1 MKFSYTHHMPY
12 TGIEKVGQDWPVANK
27 QFSPDEGMR
36 IFRAGIDTK
45 VFAEECG
52 FDWIGNN
59 EHHMSPYGLMPN
71 PNLIGACVAER
82 TSKSMIL
89 QSGNIVPI
97 VNPIRVAEEYAML
110 DMISGGRLVAGFMRG
125 IPHEYVAY
133 NVAPSESYG
142 RMNEAIELIK
152 KAWTEPEPFGWE
164 GEYYQ
169 FRAVSIWPK
178 PAQKPHP
185 EIVMSASSEASRQSW
200 MASNTASTAA
210 TDSAFD
216 REALLATWDTTSDFF
231 QLSFPLKRNRG
242 NIARAAAS
250 VTVSPA
256 SKRRHYT
263 LGRWVRLTLRLM
275 GLQAIYQAPR
285 TTKPHPQH
293 RVYPCLLKGLA
304 IDRLNQVW
312 TAYITPYPRPA
323 RLPVPGSG
331 SWTGPTRRVLSWRLS
346 NTHDARF
353 CTDALRKP
361 WSATRTKAASS
372 PALEFTATLED
383 AGVAI
388 SMDGRGRCMDN
399 IFIERLWHSLVSEA
413 V

>member
-27 QFSPDEGMR
+27 QFSPDEGVR

-185 EIVMSASSEASRQSW
+185 EIVMSASSEASSRLAAEHGATMGVLRIQDYE
-200 MASNTASTAA
+200 TAHHSINVYREHARKHGWEPQPRNIILAMNCSVAPTK
-210 TDSAFD
+210 D
-216 REALLATWDTTSDFF
+216 EALQTLRRGYDYFFNVLGGGIRTAQRLVVQKTRYFKDDSDAKRQTTKLQTHN
-231 QLSFPLKRNRG
+231 QLSLEERMERGLVMCGTPDMAIEQLTRLYREFGHGVTNLSVKIGNVPDESVRQTMRLLRDEVFPAVRG
-242 NIARAAAS
+242 LGTEEQAAA
-250 VTVSPA
+250 V
-256 SKRRHYT
+256 
-263 LGRWVRLTLRLM
+263 
-275 GLQAIYQAPR
+275 
-285 TTKPHPQH
+285 
-293 RVYPCLLKGLA
+293 
-304 IDRLNQVW
+304 
-312 TAYITPYPRPA
+312 
-323 RLPVPGSG
+323 
-331 SWTGPTRRVLSWRLS
+331 
-346 NTHDARF
+346 
-353 CTDALRKP
+353 
-361 WSATRTKAASS
+361 
-372 PALEFTATLED
+372 
-383 AGVAI
+383 
-388 SMDGRGRCMDN
+388 
-399 IFIERLWHSLVSEA
+399 
-413 V
+413 

>member
-27 QFSPDEGMR
+27 QFSPDEGVR

-185 EIVMSASSEASRQSW
+185 EIVMSASSEASSRLAAEHGATMGVLRIQDYE
-200 MASNTASTAA
+200 TAHHSINVYREHARKHGWEPQPRNIILAMNCSVAPTK
-210 TDSAFD
+210 D
-216 REALLATWDTTSDFF
+216 EALQTLRRGYDYFFNVLGGGIRTAQRLVVQKTRYFKDDSDAKRQTTKLQTHN
-231 QLSFPLKRNRG
+231 QLSLEERMDRGLVMCGTPDMAIEQLTRLYREFGHGVTNLSVKIGNVPDESVRQTMRLLRDEVFPAVRHLG
-242 NIARAAAS
+242 MEERAAA
-250 VTVSPA
+250 V
-256 SKRRHYT
+256 
-263 LGRWVRLTLRLM
+263 
-275 GLQAIYQAPR
+275 
-285 TTKPHPQH
+285 
-293 RVYPCLLKGLA
+293 
-304 IDRLNQVW
+304 
-312 TAYITPYPRPA
+312 
-323 RLPVPGSG
+323 
-331 SWTGPTRRVLSWRLS
+331 
-346 NTHDARF
+346 
-353 CTDALRKP
+353 
-361 WSATRTKAASS
+361 
-372 PALEFTATLED
+372 
-383 AGVAI
+383 
-388 SMDGRGRCMDN
+388 
-399 IFIERLWHSLVSEA
+399 
-413 V
+413 

>member
-12 TGIEKVGQDWPVANK
+12 TGIQKVGQDWPVANK
-27 QFSPDEGMR
+27 QFNPDEGMR

-82 TSKSMIL
+82 TSKAMIL

-169 FRAVSIWPK
+169 FRAVSIWPR

-185 EIVMSASSEASRQSW
+185 EIVMSASSDGSARMAAEHRATMGVLRVQDYETAHHSIDVYREHARKHGWQPEPHNIILAMNCCVAPTRDEAVQTLKRGYDYFFNVLGGGIRTAQRLVVQKTRYFKDDHDAERQ
-200 MASNTASTAA
+200 
-210 TDSAFD
+210 
-216 REALLATWDTTSDFF
+216 TTKLRTHN
-231 QLSFPLKRNRG
+231 QLSLEERMERGLVMCGTPDMAIEQITQLYREFGHGVTNLSVKIGNVPDESVHQTMRLLRDEVFPVARRLG
-242 NIARAAAS
+242 MEERAAA
-250 VTVSPA
+250 V
-256 SKRRHYT
+256 
-263 LGRWVRLTLRLM
+263 
-275 GLQAIYQAPR
+275 
-285 TTKPHPQH
+285 
-293 RVYPCLLKGLA
+293 
-304 IDRLNQVW
+304 
-312 TAYITPYPRPA
+312 
-323 RLPVPGSG
+323 
-331 SWTGPTRRVLSWRLS
+331 
-346 NTHDARF
+346 
-353 CTDALRKP
+353 
-361 WSATRTKAASS
+361 
-372 PALEFTATLED
+372 
-383 AGVAI
+383 
-388 SMDGRGRCMDN
+388 
-399 IFIERLWHSLVSEA
+399 
-413 V
+413 

>member
-27 QFSPDEGMR
+27 QFSPDEGVR

-185 EIVMSASSEASRQSW
+185 EIVMSASSEASSRLAAEHGATMGVLRIQDYE
-200 MASNTASTAA
+200 TAHHSINVYREHARKHGWEPQPRNIILAMNCSVAPTK
-210 TDSAFD
+210 D
-216 REALLATWDTTSDFF
+216 EALQTLRRGYDYFFNVLGGGIRTAQRLVVQKTRYFKDDSDAKRQTTKLQTHN
-231 QLSFPLKRNRG
+231 QLSLEERMERGLVMCGTPDMAIEQLTRLYREFGHGVTNLSVKIGNVPDESVRQTMRLLRDEVFPAVRG
-242 NIARAAAS
+242 LGMEEQAAA
-250 VTVSPA
+250 V
-256 SKRRHYT
+256 
-263 LGRWVRLTLRLM
+263 
-275 GLQAIYQAPR
+275 
-285 TTKPHPQH
+285 
-293 RVYPCLLKGLA
+293 
-304 IDRLNQVW
+304 
-312 TAYITPYPRPA
+312 
-323 RLPVPGSG
+323 
-331 SWTGPTRRVLSWRLS
+331 
-346 NTHDARF
+346 
-353 CTDALRKP
+353 
-361 WSATRTKAASS
+361 
-372 PALEFTATLED
+372 
-383 AGVAI
+383 
-388 SMDGRGRCMDN
+388 
-399 IFIERLWHSLVSEA
+399 
-413 V
+413 

>member
-12 TGIEKVGQDWPVANK
+12 TGVTKVGQDWPVANK

-164 GEYYQ
+164 GEHYQ

-185 EIVMSASSEASRQSW
+185 EIVMSASSDGSARLAAEHGATMGVLRVQDYETAHHSIDVYREHARKLGWVPEPRNIILAMNCCVAPTRDEAIQTLRKGYDYFFNVLGGGIRTAQRLVVQKTRYFKDDRDAERQTTKLRTHNQLTLEERMERGLVMCGTPD
-200 MASNTASTAA
+200 MAIEQITRLHQEFGHGVTN
-210 TDSAFD
+210 
-216 REALLATWDTTSDFF
+216 
-231 QLSFPLKRNRG
+231 LSVKIG
-242 NIARAAAS
+242 NIPDESVHQTMSLLRDEVFPVARRLGMGERAAA
-250 VTVSPA
+250 V
-256 SKRRHYT
+256 
-263 LGRWVRLTLRLM
+263 
-275 GLQAIYQAPR
+275 
-285 TTKPHPQH
+285 
-293 RVYPCLLKGLA
+293 
-304 IDRLNQVW
+304 
-312 TAYITPYPRPA
+312 
-323 RLPVPGSG
+323 
-331 SWTGPTRRVLSWRLS
+331 
-346 NTHDARF
+346 
-353 CTDALRKP
+353 
-361 WSATRTKAASS
+361 
-372 PALEFTATLED
+372 
-383 AGVAI
+383 
-388 SMDGRGRCMDN
+388 
-399 IFIERLWHSLVSEA
+399 
-413 V
+413 

>member
-27 QFSPDEGMR
+27 QFSPDEGVR

-185 EIVMSASSEASRQSW
+185 EIVMSASSDGSARLAAEHGATMGVLRVQDYETAHHSIDVYREHARKLGWDPQPHNIILAMNCCVAPSKDEAVQTLRRGYDYFFNVLGGGIRTAQRLVVQKTRYFKDDQDAERQ
-200 MASNTASTAA
+200 
-210 TDSAFD
+210 
-216 REALLATWDTTSDFF
+216 TTKLRTHN
-231 QLSFPLKRNRG
+231 QLSLEERMERGLVMCGTPDMAIEQITRLYQEFGHGVTNLSVKIGNVPDESVHQTMSLLRDEVFPAVR
-242 NIARAAAS
+242 S
-250 VTVSPA
+250 
-256 SKRRHYT
+256 
-263 LGRWVRLTLRLM
+263 LG
-275 GLQAIYQAPR
+275 
-285 TTKPHPQH
+285 
-293 RVYPCLLKGLA
+293 
-304 IDRLNQVW
+304 
-312 TAYITPYPRPA
+312 
-323 RLPVPGSG
+323 
-331 SWTGPTRRVLSWRLS
+331 
-346 NTHDARF
+346 
-353 CTDALRKP
+353 
-361 WSATRTKAASS
+361 
-372 PALEFTATLED
+372 LEERTATVGAE
-383 AGVAI
+383 GVPA
-388 SMDGRGRCMDN
+388 
-399 IFIERLWHSLVSEA
+399 
-413 V
+413 

>member
-27 QFSPDEGMR
+27 QFSPEEGVR

-185 EIVMSASSEASRQSW
+185 EIVMSASSEASSRLAAEHGATMGVLRIQDYE
-200 MASNTASTAA
+200 TAHHSINIYREHARKHGWVPQPRNIILAMNCCVAPTKE
-210 TDSAFD
+210 
-216 REALLATWDTTSDFF
+216 EALKTLRGGYDYFFNVLGGGIRTAQRLVVQKTRYFKDDSDAKRQTTKLQTHN
-231 QLSFPLKRNRG
+231 QLSLEERMDRGLVMCGTPDMAIEQLTRLYQEFGHGVTNLSVKIGNVPDESVRQTMRLLRDEVFPAVRHLG
-242 NIARAAAS
+242 TEEQAAA
-250 VTVSPA
+250 V
-256 SKRRHYT
+256 
-263 LGRWVRLTLRLM
+263 
-275 GLQAIYQAPR
+275 
-285 TTKPHPQH
+285 
-293 RVYPCLLKGLA
+293 
-304 IDRLNQVW
+304 
-312 TAYITPYPRPA
+312 
-323 RLPVPGSG
+323 
-331 SWTGPTRRVLSWRLS
+331 
-346 NTHDARF
+346 
-353 CTDALRKP
+353 
-361 WSATRTKAASS
+361 
-372 PALEFTATLED
+372 
-383 AGVAI
+383 
-388 SMDGRGRCMDN
+388 
-399 IFIERLWHSLVSEA
+399 
-413 V
+413 

>member
-27 QFSPDEGMR
+27 QFSPEEGVR

-82 TSKSMIL
+82 TTKSMIL

-185 EIVMSASSEASRQSW
+185 EIVMSASSDGSARLAAEHGATMGVLRVQDYETAHHSLNVYREHARKLGWEPQPHNIILAMNCCVAPNKDEAIRTLRRGYDYFFNVLGGGIRTAQRLVVQKTRYFKDDHDAARQSTKLRTH
-200 MASNTASTAA
+200 N
-210 TDSAFD
+210 
-216 REALLATWDTTSDFF
+216 
-231 QLSFPLKRNRG
+231 QLSLEERMERGLVMCGTPDMAIEQITRLHQEFGHGVTNLSVKIGNVPDESVRQTMSLLRDEVFPVVRSLG
-242 NIARAAAS
+242 EEE
-250 VTVSPA
+250 TPA
-256 SKRRHYT
+256 VH
-263 LGRWVRLTLRLM
+263 
-275 GLQAIYQAPR
+275 
-285 TTKPHPQH
+285 
-293 RVYPCLLKGLA
+293 
-304 IDRLNQVW
+304 
-312 TAYITPYPRPA
+312 
-323 RLPVPGSG
+323 
-331 SWTGPTRRVLSWRLS
+331 
-346 NTHDARF
+346 
-353 CTDALRKP
+353 
-361 WSATRTKAASS
+361 
-372 PALEFTATLED
+372 
-383 AGVAI
+383 
-388 SMDGRGRCMDN
+388 
-399 IFIERLWHSLVSEA
+399 
-413 V
+413 

>member
-12 TGIEKVGQDWPVANK
+12 TGIDKVGQDWPVANK
-27 QFSPDEGMR
+27 QFSPEEGVR

-82 TSKSMIL
+82 TNKSMIL

-185 EIVMSASSEASRQSW
+185 EIVMSASSEASSRLAAEHGATMGVLRIQDYE
-200 MASNTASTAA
+200 TAHHSINVYREHARKHGWEPQPRNIILA
-210 TDSAFD
+210 MNCSVAPSKD
-216 REALLATWDTTSDFF
+216 EALQTLRGGYDYFFNVLGGGIRTAQRLVVQKTRYFKDDSDAKRQTTKLQTHN
-231 QLSFPLKRNRG
+231 QLSLEERMERGLVMCGTPDMAIEQLTRLYREFGHGVTNLSVKIGNVPDESVRQTMRLLRDEVFPAVRHLG
-242 NIARAAAS
+242 MEERAAA
-250 VTVSPA
+250 V
-256 SKRRHYT
+256 
-263 LGRWVRLTLRLM
+263 
-275 GLQAIYQAPR
+275 
-285 TTKPHPQH
+285 
-293 RVYPCLLKGLA
+293 
-304 IDRLNQVW
+304 
-312 TAYITPYPRPA
+312 
-323 RLPVPGSG
+323 
-331 SWTGPTRRVLSWRLS
+331 
-346 NTHDARF
+346 
-353 CTDALRKP
+353 
-361 WSATRTKAASS
+361 
-372 PALEFTATLED
+372 
-383 AGVAI
+383 
-388 SMDGRGRCMDN
+388 
-399 IFIERLWHSLVSEA
+399 
-413 V
+413 

>member
-27 QFSPDEGMR
+27 QFSPDEGVR

-185 EIVMSASSEASRQSW
+185 EIVMSASSEASSRLAAEHGATMGVLRIQDYE
-200 MASNTASTAA
+200 TAHHSINVYREHARKHGWEPQPRNIILAMNCSVAPTK
-210 TDSAFD
+210 D
-216 REALLATWDTTSDFF
+216 EALQTLRGGYDYFFNVLGGGIRTAQRLVVQKTRYFKDDSDAKRQTTKLQTHN
-231 QLSFPLKRNRG
+231 QLSLEERMERGLVMCGTPDMAIEQLTRLYREFGHGVTNLSVKIGNVPDESVRQTMRLLRDEVFPAVRG
-242 NIARAAAS
+242 LGTEEQAAA
-250 VTVSPA
+250 V
-256 SKRRHYT
+256 
-263 LGRWVRLTLRLM
+263 
-275 GLQAIYQAPR
+275 
-285 TTKPHPQH
+285 
-293 RVYPCLLKGLA
+293 
-304 IDRLNQVW
+304 
-312 TAYITPYPRPA
+312 
-323 RLPVPGSG
+323 
-331 SWTGPTRRVLSWRLS
+331 
-346 NTHDARF
+346 
-353 CTDALRKP
+353 
-361 WSATRTKAASS
+361 
-372 PALEFTATLED
+372 
-383 AGVAI
+383 
-388 SMDGRGRCMDN
+388 
-399 IFIERLWHSLVSEA
+399 
-413 V
+413 

>member
-12 TGIEKVGQDWPVANK
+12 TGIKKVGQDWPVANK
-27 QFSPDEGMR
+27 QFRPDEGMR

-169 FRAVSIWPK
+169 FRAVSIWPR

-185 EIVMSASSEASRQSW
+185 EIVMSASSEASSRLAAEHGATMGVLRIQDYETAHHSIDVYREHARKHGWEPQPRNVILAMNCCVAPSKDEAIQTLRRGYDYFFNVLGGGIRTAQRLVVQKTRYFKDERDARRQ
-200 MASNTASTAA
+200 
-210 TDSAFD
+210 
-216 REALLATWDTTSDFF
+216 TSKLRTHN
-231 QLSFPLKRNRG
+231 QLSLEERMDRGLVMCGTPDMAIEQITRLHREFGHGVTNLSVKIGNVPDESVRQTMRLLRDEVFPAVRG
-242 NIARAAAS
+242 LGTEERAAA
-250 VTVSPA
+250 V
-256 SKRRHYT
+256 
-263 LGRWVRLTLRLM
+263 
-275 GLQAIYQAPR
+275 
-285 TTKPHPQH
+285 
-293 RVYPCLLKGLA
+293 
-304 IDRLNQVW
+304 
-312 TAYITPYPRPA
+312 
-323 RLPVPGSG
+323 
-331 SWTGPTRRVLSWRLS
+331 
-346 NTHDARF
+346 
-353 CTDALRKP
+353 
-361 WSATRTKAASS
+361 
-372 PALEFTATLED
+372 
-383 AGVAI
+383 
-388 SMDGRGRCMDN
+388 
-399 IFIERLWHSLVSEA
+399 
-413 V
+413 

>member
-12 TGIEKVGQDWPVANK
+12 TGVEKVGQDWPVANK
-27 QFSPDEGMR
+27 QFSPEEGMR

-185 EIVMSASSEASRQSW
+185 EIVMSASSDGSARLAAEHGATMGVLRVQDYETAHHSIDVYREHARTLGWEPQPHNVILAMNCCVAPSKDEAVKTLRRGYDYFFNVLGGGIRTAQRLVVQKTRYFKDDHDAERQ
-200 MASNTASTAA
+200 
-210 TDSAFD
+210 
-216 REALLATWDTTSDFF
+216 TTKLRTHN
-231 QLSFPLKRNRG
+231 QLSLEERMERGLVMCGTPDMAIEQITRLYEEFGHGVTNLSVKIGNVPDDSVRQTMRLLRDEVFPV
-242 NIARAAAS
+242 AR
-250 VTVSPA
+250 
-256 SKRRHYT
+256 R
-263 LGRWVRLTLRLM
+263 LG
-275 GLQAIYQAPR
+275 
-285 TTKPHPQH
+285 
-293 RVYPCLLKGLA
+293 
-304 IDRLNQVW
+304 
-312 TAYITPYPRPA
+312 
-323 RLPVPGSG
+323 
-331 SWTGPTRRVLSWRLS
+331 
-346 NTHDARF
+346 
-353 CTDALRKP
+353 
-361 WSATRTKAASS
+361 
-372 PALEFTATLED
+372 LEERTAT
-383 AGVAI
+383 AGAQGVPA
-388 SMDGRGRCMDN
+388 
-399 IFIERLWHSLVSEA
+399 
-413 V
+413 

>member
-12 TGIEKVGQDWPVANK
+12 TGIKKVGQDWPVANK
-27 QFSPDEGMR
+27 QFRADEGMR
-36 IFRAGIDTK
+36 IFRAGIDSK

-82 TSKSMIL
+82 TRKAMIL

-142 RMNEAIELIK
+142 RMNEAIELIR

-164 GEYYQ
+164 GEHYQ

-185 EIVMSASSEASRQSW
+185 EIVMSASSEASSRLAAEHGATMGVLRIQDYETAHHSINVYREHAQKHGWEPQPRNVILAMNCCVAPSRDEAIQTLRRGYDYFFNVLGGGIRTAQRLVVQKTRYFKDDRDAKRQ
-200 MASNTASTAA
+200 
-210 TDSAFD
+210 
-216 REALLATWDTTSDFF
+216 TTKLQTHN
-231 QLSFPLKRNRG
+231 QLSLEERMERGLVMCGTPDMAIEQITRLYREFGHGVTNLSVKIGNVPDESVRQTMRLLRDEVFPAVRDLG
-242 NIARAAAS
+242 TEERA
-250 VTVSPA
+250 
-256 SKRRHYT
+256 
-263 LGRWVRLTLRLM
+263 
-275 GLQAIYQAPR
+275 
-285 TTKPHPQH
+285 
-293 RVYPCLLKGLA
+293 
-304 IDRLNQVW
+304 
-312 TAYITPYPRPA
+312 TA
-323 RLPVPGSG
+323 V
-331 SWTGPTRRVLSWRLS
+331 
-346 NTHDARF
+346 
-353 CTDALRKP
+353 
-361 WSATRTKAASS
+361 
-372 PALEFTATLED
+372 
-383 AGVAI
+383 
-388 SMDGRGRCMDN
+388 
-399 IFIERLWHSLVSEA
+399 
-413 V
+413 

>member
-12 TGIEKVGQDWPVANK
+12 TGVTRVGQDWPVANK
-27 QFSPDEGMR
+27 QFQPDEGMR

-82 TSKSMIL
+82 TRKSMIL

-185 EIVMSASSEASRQSW
+185 EIVMSASSDGSARLAAEHGATMGVLRVQDYETAHHSIDVYREHARKLGWEPQPHNIILAMNCSVAPTRDEAVKTLRQGYDYFF
-200 MASNTASTAA
+200 NVLGGGIRTAQRLVVQKTRYFKDEQDAE
-210 TDSAFD
+210 
-216 REALLATWDTTSDFF
+216 RQTTKLRTHN
-231 QLSFPLKRNRG
+231 QLSLEERMERGLVMCGTPDMAIEQITRLYEEFGHGVTNLSVKIGNVPDESVHQTMSLLRDEVFPV
-242 NIARAAAS
+242 AR
-250 VTVSPA
+250 
-256 SKRRHYT
+256 R
-263 LGRWVRLTLRLM
+263 LG
-275 GLQAIYQAPR
+275 
-285 TTKPHPQH
+285 
-293 RVYPCLLKGLA
+293 
-304 IDRLNQVW
+304 
-312 TAYITPYPRPA
+312 
-323 RLPVPGSG
+323 
-331 SWTGPTRRVLSWRLS
+331 
-346 NTHDARF
+346 
-353 CTDALRKP
+353 
-361 WSATRTKAASS
+361 
-372 PALEFTATLED
+372 LEERTATVE
-383 AGVAI
+383 AEGVPA
-388 SMDGRGRCMDN
+388 
-399 IFIERLWHSLVSEA
+399 
-413 V
+413 

>member
-12 TGIEKVGQDWPVANK
+12 TGIEEVGQDWPVANK
-27 QFSPDEGMR
+27 QFSPEEGVR

-164 GEYYQ
+164 GEHYQ

-185 EIVMSASSEASRQSW
+185 EIVMSASSDGSARLAAEHRATMGVLRVQDYETAHHSIDVYKEHARKLGWEPEPRNVILAMNCCVAPSKDEAIQTLRRGYDYFFNVLGGGIRTAQRLVVQKTRYFKDDHDAERQ
-200 MASNTASTAA
+200 
-210 TDSAFD
+210 
-216 REALLATWDTTSDFF
+216 TTKLRTHN
-231 QLSFPLKRNRG
+231 QLSLEERMERGLVMCGTPDMAIEQITRLHQEFGHGVTNLSVKIGNVPDESVRQTMSLLRDEVFPVARG
-242 NIARAAAS
+242 LGVEERAAA
-250 VTVSPA
+250 V
-256 SKRRHYT
+256 
-263 LGRWVRLTLRLM
+263 
-275 GLQAIYQAPR
+275 
-285 TTKPHPQH
+285 
-293 RVYPCLLKGLA
+293 
-304 IDRLNQVW
+304 
-312 TAYITPYPRPA
+312 
-323 RLPVPGSG
+323 
-331 SWTGPTRRVLSWRLS
+331 
-346 NTHDARF
+346 
-353 CTDALRKP
+353 
-361 WSATRTKAASS
+361 
-372 PALEFTATLED
+372 
-383 AGVAI
+383 
-388 SMDGRGRCMDN
+388 
-399 IFIERLWHSLVSEA
+399 
-413 V
+413 

>member
-12 TGIEKVGQDWPVANK
+12 TGVEKVGQDWPVANK
-27 QFSPDEGMR
+27 QFSPEEGVR

-185 EIVMSASSEASRQSW
+185 EIVMSASSDGSARLAAEHGATMGVLRVQDYETAHHSIDVYREHALKLGWEPRPHNIILAMNCCVAPSKDEAVKTLRRGYDYFFNVLGGGIRTAQRLVVQKTRYFKDDQDAERQ
-200 MASNTASTAA
+200 
-210 TDSAFD
+210 
-216 REALLATWDTTSDFF
+216 TTKLRTHN
-231 QLSFPLKRNRG
+231 QLSLEERMERGLVMCGTPDMAIEQITRLHEEFGHGVTNLSVKIGNVPDDSVRQTMRLLRDEVFPVVRELG
-242 NIARAAAS
+242 TEERAA
-250 VTVSPA
+250 V
-256 SKRRHYT
+256 H
-263 LGRWVRLTLRLM
+263 
-275 GLQAIYQAPR
+275 
-285 TTKPHPQH
+285 
-293 RVYPCLLKGLA
+293 
-304 IDRLNQVW
+304 
-312 TAYITPYPRPA
+312 
-323 RLPVPGSG
+323 
-331 SWTGPTRRVLSWRLS
+331 
-346 NTHDARF
+346 
-353 CTDALRKP
+353 
-361 WSATRTKAASS
+361 
-372 PALEFTATLED
+372 
-383 AGVAI
+383 
-388 SMDGRGRCMDN
+388 
-399 IFIERLWHSLVSEA
+399 
-413 V
+413 

>member
-12 TGIEKVGQDWPVANK
+12 TGVEKVGQDWPVANK
-27 QFSPDEGMR
+27 QFSPEEGVR

-185 EIVMSASSEASRQSW
+185 EIVMSASSDGSARLAAEHGATMGVLRVQDYETAHHSIDVYREHALKLGWEPQPHNIILAMNCCVAPSKDEAVKTLRRGYDYFFNVLGGGIRTAQRLVVQKPAISRMTRTPSARPRSSGHTISSPSRSGW
-200 MASNTASTAA
+200 SAVWSCAERRTWPSNRSRASTRSSATAS
-210 TDSAFD
+210 
-216 REALLATWDTTSDFF
+216 
-231 QLSFPLKRNRG
+231 P
-242 NIARAAAS
+242 I
-250 VTVSPA
+250 
-256 SKRRHYT
+256 
-263 LGRWVRLTLRLM
+263 
-275 GLQAIYQAPR
+275 
-285 TTKPHPQH
+285 
-293 RVYPCLLKGLA
+293 
-304 IDRLNQVW
+304 
-312 TAYITPYPRPA
+312 
-323 RLPVPGSG
+323 
-331 SWTGPTRRVLSWRLS
+331 
-346 NTHDARF
+346 
-353 CTDALRKP
+353 
-361 WSATRTKAASS
+361 
-372 PALEFTATLED
+372 
-383 AGVAI
+383 
-388 SMDGRGRCMDN
+388 
-399 IFIERLWHSLVSEA
+399 
-413 V
+413 

>member
-12 TGIEKVGQDWPVANK
+12 TGIERVGQDWPVANK
-27 QFSPDEGMR
+27 QFSPDEGVR

-185 EIVMSASSEASRQSW
+185 EIVMSASSDGSARLAAEHGATMGVLRVQDYETAHHSIDVYREHARKLGWEPQPHNIILAMNCCVAPSKDEAVKTLRRGYDYFFNVLGGGIRTAQRLVVQKTRYFKDDQDAERQ
-200 MASNTASTAA
+200 
-210 TDSAFD
+210 
-216 REALLATWDTTSDFF
+216 TTKLRTHN
-231 QLSFPLKRNRG
+231 QLSLEERMERGLVMCGTPDMAIEQITRLYEEFGHGVTNLSVKIGNVPDDSVRQTMRLLRDEVFPVVRELG
-242 NIARAAAS
+242 TEERAA
-250 VTVSPA
+250 V
-256 SKRRHYT
+256 H
-263 LGRWVRLTLRLM
+263 
-275 GLQAIYQAPR
+275 
-285 TTKPHPQH
+285 
-293 RVYPCLLKGLA
+293 
-304 IDRLNQVW
+304 
-312 TAYITPYPRPA
+312 
-323 RLPVPGSG
+323 
-331 SWTGPTRRVLSWRLS
+331 
-346 NTHDARF
+346 
-353 CTDALRKP
+353 
-361 WSATRTKAASS
+361 
-372 PALEFTATLED
+372 
-383 AGVAI
+383 
-388 SMDGRGRCMDN
+388 
-399 IFIERLWHSLVSEA
+399 
-413 V
+413 

>member
-12 TGIEKVGQDWPVANK
+12 TGVEKVGQDWPVANK
-27 QFSPDEGMR
+27 QFSPEEGMR

-185 EIVMSASSEASRQSW
+185 EIVMSASSDGSARLAAEHGATMGVLRVQDYETAHHSIDVYREHARKLGWEPRPHNIILAMNCCVAPTRDEAVQTLRRGYDYFFNVLGGGIRTAQRLVVQKTRYFKDDQDAERQ
-200 MASNTASTAA
+200 
-210 TDSAFD
+210 
-216 REALLATWDTTSDFF
+216 TTKLRTHN
-231 QLSFPLKRNRG
+231 QLSLEERMERGLVMCGTPDMAIEQITRLYEEFGHGVTNLSVKIGNVPDDSVRQTMRLLRDEVFPV
-242 NIARAAAS
+242 ARRLGLEEGAAAAEAEG
-250 VTVSPA
+250 VPA
-256 SKRRHYT
+256 
-263 LGRWVRLTLRLM
+263 
-275 GLQAIYQAPR
+275 
-285 TTKPHPQH
+285 
-293 RVYPCLLKGLA
+293 
-304 IDRLNQVW
+304 
-312 TAYITPYPRPA
+312 
-323 RLPVPGSG
+323 
-331 SWTGPTRRVLSWRLS
+331 
-346 NTHDARF
+346 
-353 CTDALRKP
+353 
-361 WSATRTKAASS
+361 
-372 PALEFTATLED
+372 
-383 AGVAI
+383 
-388 SMDGRGRCMDN
+388 
-399 IFIERLWHSLVSEA
+399 
-413 V
+413 

>member
-12 TGIEKVGQDWPVANK
+12 TGVEKVGQDWPVANK
-27 QFSPDEGMR
+27 QFSPEEGVR

-45 VFAEECG
+45 VFAEDCG

-82 TSKSMIL
+82 TTKAMIL

-185 EIVMSASSEASRQSW
+185 EIVMSASSDGSARMAAEHGATMGVLRVQDYETAHHSIDVYREHARKLGWEPRPHNIILAMNCCVAPTRDEAIQTLRRGYDYFFNVLGGGIRTAQRLVVQKTRYFKDDQDAERQ
-200 MASNTASTAA
+200 
-210 TDSAFD
+210 
-216 REALLATWDTTSDFF
+216 TTKLRTHN
-231 QLSFPLKRNRG
+231 QLSLEERMERGLVMCGTPDMAIEQITRLYEEFGHGVTNLSVKIGNVPDESVRQTMSLLRDEVFPV
-242 NIARAAAS
+242 ARRLGLEEGAPAAEA
-250 VTVSPA
+250 
-256 SKRRHYT
+256 
-263 LGRWVRLTLRLM
+263 
-275 GLQAIYQAPR
+275 
-285 TTKPHPQH
+285 
-293 RVYPCLLKGLA
+293 
-304 IDRLNQVW
+304 
-312 TAYITPYPRPA
+312 
-323 RLPVPGSG
+323 
-331 SWTGPTRRVLSWRLS
+331 
-346 NTHDARF
+346 
-353 CTDALRKP
+353 
-361 WSATRTKAASS
+361 
-372 PALEFTATLED
+372 E
-383 AGVAI
+383 GVHA
-388 SMDGRGRCMDN
+388 
-399 IFIERLWHSLVSEA
+399 
-413 V
+413 

>member
-27 QFSPDEGMR
+27 QFSPEEGMR

-82 TSKSMIL
+82 TTRSMIL

-178 PAQKPHP
+178 PAQRPHP
-185 EIVMSASSEASRQSW
+185 EIVMSASSDGSARLAAEHGATMGVLRVQDYDTAHHSIDVYREHARKLGWEPQAHNVILAMNCCVAPSKDEAVKTLRRGYDYFFNVLGGGIRTAQRLVVQKTRYFKDDQDAERQTTKLQTHNQLSLEERMERGLVMCGTPD
-200 MASNTASTAA
+200 MAIEQITRLYQEFGHGVTNLSVKIGNVPDESVRQTMSLLRDEVFPVVRELGAEERAA
-210 TDSAFD
+210 TMAA
-216 REALLATWDTTSDFF
+216 EAE
-231 QLSFPLKRNRG
+231 G
-242 NIARAAAS
+242 
-250 VTVSPA
+250 
-256 SKRRHYT
+256 
-263 LGRWVRLTLRLM
+263 VR
-275 GLQAIYQAPR
+275 Q
-285 TTKPHPQH
+285 
-293 RVYPCLLKGLA
+293 
-304 IDRLNQVW
+304 
-312 TAYITPYPRPA
+312 
-323 RLPVPGSG
+323 
-331 SWTGPTRRVLSWRLS
+331 
-346 NTHDARF
+346 
-353 CTDALRKP
+353 
-361 WSATRTKAASS
+361 
-372 PALEFTATLED
+372 
-383 AGVAI
+383 
-388 SMDGRGRCMDN
+388 
-399 IFIERLWHSLVSEA
+399 
-413 V
+413 

>member
-12 TGIEKVGQDWPVANK
+12 TGVEKVGQDWPVANK
-27 QFSPDEGMR
+27 QFSPEEGMR

-164 GEYYQ
+164 GEHYQ

-185 EIVMSASSEASRQSW
+185 EIVMSASSDGSARLAAEHGATMGVLRVQDYETAHHSIDVYKEHAHELGWEPRPHNIILAMNCCVAPTRDEAIRTLRRGYDYFFNVLGGGIRTAQRLVVQKTRYFKDDQDAERQ
-200 MASNTASTAA
+200 
-210 TDSAFD
+210 
-216 REALLATWDTTSDFF
+216 TTKLRTHN
-231 QLSFPLKRNRG
+231 QLSLEERMERGLVMCGTPDMAIEQITRLHEEFGHGVTNLSVKIGNVPDESVRQTMSLLRDEVFPV
-242 NIARAAAS
+242 ARRLGLEEKAAA
-250 VTVSPA
+250 V
-256 SKRRHYT
+256 
-263 LGRWVRLTLRLM
+263 
-275 GLQAIYQAPR
+275 
-285 TTKPHPQH
+285 
-293 RVYPCLLKGLA
+293 
-304 IDRLNQVW
+304 
-312 TAYITPYPRPA
+312 
-323 RLPVPGSG
+323 
-331 SWTGPTRRVLSWRLS
+331 
-346 NTHDARF
+346 
-353 CTDALRKP
+353 
-361 WSATRTKAASS
+361 
-372 PALEFTATLED
+372 
-383 AGVAI
+383 
-388 SMDGRGRCMDN
+388 
-399 IFIERLWHSLVSEA
+399 
-413 V
+413 

>member
-12 TGIEKVGQDWPVANK
+12 TGVARADQDWPVANK
-27 QFSPDEGMR
+27 QFDPEEGVR

-82 TSKSMIL
+82 TRKAMIL

-142 RMNEAIELIK
+142 RMNEAIELIR

-169 FRAVSIWPK
+169 FRAVSIWPR

-185 EIVMSASSEASRQSW
+185 EIVMSASSDASARLAAEHRATMGVLRIQNYETAHRSIDVYREHARRHGWEPEARNIILAMNCCVAPTKDEAVDTLRRGYDYFFNVLGGGIRTAQRLVVQKTRYFRDREDAERQSAKLQKHKNLSLEERMERGLVMCGTPE
-200 MASNTASTAA
+200 MAVEQITRLHEEFGHGVTNLSVKIGNVPDESVRRTMELLRDEVFPAVRHLGAA
-210 TDSAFD
+210 
-216 REALLATWDTTSDFF
+216 EAV
-231 QLSFPLKRNRG
+231 
-242 NIARAAAS
+242 AAA
-250 VTVSPA
+250 
-256 SKRRHYT
+256 
-263 LGRWVRLTLRLM
+263 
-275 GLQAIYQAPR
+275 
-285 TTKPHPQH
+285 
-293 RVYPCLLKGLA
+293 
-304 IDRLNQVW
+304 
-312 TAYITPYPRPA
+312 
-323 RLPVPGSG
+323 
-331 SWTGPTRRVLSWRLS
+331 
-346 NTHDARF
+346 
-353 CTDALRKP
+353 
-361 WSATRTKAASS
+361 
-372 PALEFTATLED
+372 E
-383 AGVAI
+383 
-388 SMDGRGRCMDN
+388 
-399 IFIERLWHSLVSEA
+399 
-413 V
+413 

>member
-185 EIVMSASSEASRQSW
+185 EIVMSASSEASSRLAAEHGATMGVLRIQDYE
-200 MASNTASTAA
+200 TAHHSINIYREHARKHGWEPQPRNIILA
-210 TDSAFD
+210 MNCCVAPSKD
-216 REALLATWDTTSDFF
+216 EALQTLRRGYDYFFNVLGGGIRTAQRLVVQKTRYFKDDTDAKRQTTKLQTHN
-231 QLSFPLKRNRG
+231 QLSLEERMERGLVMCGTPDMAIEQLTRLYQEFGHGVTNLSVKIGNVPDESVRQTMRLLRDEVFPVVRG
-242 NIARAAAS
+242 LGTEEQAAA
-250 VTVSPA
+250 V
-256 SKRRHYT
+256 
-263 LGRWVRLTLRLM
+263 
-275 GLQAIYQAPR
+275 
-285 TTKPHPQH
+285 
-293 RVYPCLLKGLA
+293 
-304 IDRLNQVW
+304 
-312 TAYITPYPRPA
+312 
-323 RLPVPGSG
+323 
-331 SWTGPTRRVLSWRLS
+331 
-346 NTHDARF
+346 
-353 CTDALRKP
+353 
-361 WSATRTKAASS
+361 
-372 PALEFTATLED
+372 
-383 AGVAI
+383 
-388 SMDGRGRCMDN
+388 
-399 IFIERLWHSLVSEA
+399 
-413 V
+413 